1 MAYVRGMC
9 LCSRPD
15 RSLFIGTLLA
25 FMLAGASAVA
35 QQPARPFEGTWIWD
49 RSLYIRPH
57 NIKSEFGMVAET
69 MSVSIDDGV
78 HYKARFAQVFSNG
91 AQVTLVED
99 FAEDGSDHSVDYPPD
114 GATVRISSL
123 PDGGRRIVFTRMGH
137 LHDTT
142 CHVSPDGNPLT
153 CIGILAEPDGS
164 IGQDR
169 CVYHREIPFAP
180 IS

>member
-1 MAYVRGMC
+1 LIC
-9 LCSRPD
+9 
-15 RSLFIGTLLA
+15 TLPALA
-25 FMLAGASAVA
+25 PALEHAVA
-35 QQPARPFEGTWIWD
+35 GQPARPFEGTWIWD
-49 RSLYIRPH
+49 RTRYIRPQ
-57 NIKSEFGMVAET
+57 NIKSDVGMVAET
-69 MSVSIDDGV
+69 MTVAIDDGL
-78 HYKARFAQVFSNG
+78 HYKASFTQVFSNG
-91 AQVTLVED
+91 AEVTLVED

-114 GATVRISSL
+114 GAMVRISSL

-142 CHVSPDGNPLT
+142 CHVSPDGNTLT